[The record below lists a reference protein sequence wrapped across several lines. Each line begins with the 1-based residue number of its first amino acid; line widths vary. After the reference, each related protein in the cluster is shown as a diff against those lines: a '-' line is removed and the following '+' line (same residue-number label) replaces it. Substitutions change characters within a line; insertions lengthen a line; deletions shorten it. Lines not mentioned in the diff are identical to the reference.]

1 MKGARSLFVQ
11 ESQNQTT
18 VSLGLI
24 SRLVLVISP
33 SLCRLQSVCE
43 IQPVLVDIDTSG
55 NIIQKL
61 GSNDQLWQV
70 VASIIGSSGIS
81 VIGVI
86 ANYSNGQTQ
95 FTSFAAVSLYTLLQY
110 QSTGSLITTSSSRI
124 IVDPMEDTIT
134 AINLAINY
142 SNYILVKENS
152 TVLEVYTDFLP
163 SNLTYEGD
171 CDSLVA
177 NDQLEPLRC
186 TIYNDLVFIT
196 KMPVSSDI
204 VLRKGCIQVG
214 LTFAAN
220 TISAAQNIAN
230 GALML
235 LANPNAIAGV
245 RFASVNVNGQSYV
258 VSSRSSF
265 DSSDGGSDIGLI
277 VGPVMGLIGGTI
289 VIVGLVFVSPFSNQ
303 PEETSEHRAN
313 APKSVNDATH
323 PIRRAS
329 VTLQTVSN
337 FDDNQLHSPLSNDKH
352 ERVPLAAISIN
363 MINHMSPN
371 SQEFS
376 CNSLPPVEFIRF
388 D

>member
-43 IQPVLVDIDTSG
+43 IQPVLIDIDTSG

-124 IVDPMEDTIT
+124 IVDPTEDTIT

-142 SNYILVKENS
+142 SNYILVKEYS

-186 TIYNDLVFIT
+186 TIYNYLVFIT

-289 VIVGLVFVSPFSNQ
+289 VIVGLVFGYY
-303 PEETSEHRAN
+303 
-313 APKSVNDATH
+313 
-323 PIRRAS
+323 
-329 VTLQTVSN
+329 
-337 FDDNQLHSPLSNDKH
+337 
-352 ERVPLAAISIN
+352 
-363 MINHMSPN
+363 
-371 SQEFS
+371 
-376 CNSLPPVEFIRF
+376 
-388 D
+388 

>member
-124 IVDPMEDTIT
+124 IVDPTEGTIT
-134 AINLAINY
+134 AL
-142 SNYILVKENS
+142 NYILVKEYS

-171 CDSLVA
+171 CDSLFFFA
-177 NDQLEPLRC
+177 
-186 TIYNDLVFIT
+186 

-214 LTFAAN
+214 LTFASN

-235 LANPNAIAGV
+235 LANPNAITGV
-245 RFASVNVNGQSYV
+245 RFASVNINGQSYV

-265 DSSDGGSDIGLI
+265 DSSDGGSNIGLI

-289 VIVGLVFVSPFSNQ
+289 VFVGLVFGYYQFRKKIKHQRLINDINEVSPFSNQ
-303 PEETSEHRAN
+303 PEQISEHRAN

-329 VTLQTVSN
+329 VTC
-337 FDDNQLHSPLSNDKH
+337 
-352 ERVPLAAISIN
+352 SI
-363 MINHMSPN
+363 
-371 SQEFS
+371 S
-376 CNSLPPVEFIRF
+376 CN
-388 D
+388 